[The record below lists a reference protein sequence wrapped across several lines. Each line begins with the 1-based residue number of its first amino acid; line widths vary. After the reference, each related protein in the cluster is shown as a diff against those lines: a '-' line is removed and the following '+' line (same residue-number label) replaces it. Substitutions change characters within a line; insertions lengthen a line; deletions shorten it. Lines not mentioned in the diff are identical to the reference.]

1 MQTVADKLAEI
12 STIEGPVI
20 KQGRDMIMNLSPK
33 AGVKPLPKALKDNR
47 KNKSKNLVEEVDEDA
62 EFERLQQA
70 MIEDDDHDDTD
81 AETGEAEVID
91 IVGERSEADDSQ
103 ADGSEVDG
111 SEAEGVVSD
120 EESAQSDSTEEKP
133 DAVTA

>member
-1 MQTVADKLAEI
+1 
-12 STIEGPVI
+12 
-20 KQGRDMIMNLSPK
+20 MIMNLSPK